1 MVQYNPL
8 IKSRTLSLFHLV
20 KRPKISSEKAP
31 LLIML
36 HGYGSN
42 EEDLFSFAEELPEEL
57 FIVSLRA
64 PYPMPPYGHAW
75 YAIHWENSGGKFSD
89 DVQAVASR
97 EKISA
102 FIDEAVEKYPVD
114 PDNVTLVGF
123 SQGCILSFAVA
134 LSYPEKVKN
143 VVGLSGY
150 IHTDILKEG
159 FKNNDFSK
167 LSVYSSHGTQDQVIP
182 VTWARKTSPLL
193 DSLKIPNVY
202 SEFPVGHGVAPQN
215 FMELRKWLEERI

>member
-1 MVQYNPL
+1 MNTN
-8 IKSRTLSLFHLV
+8 TLSLYHLV
-20 KRPKISSEKAP
+20 RKPKVSVEKAP

-57 FIVSLRA
+57 FIISLRA
-64 PYPMPPYGHAW
+64 PYPMPPYGYAW
-75 YAIHWENSGGKFSD
+75 YAIHWDNTDGKFSD

-97 EKISA
+97 EKIA
-102 FIDEAVEKYPVD
+102 DFITEAVEEYPVD
-114 PDNVTLVGF
+114 PNNVTLVGF

-143 VVGLSGY
+143 VIGLSGY
-150 IHTDILKEG
+150 INPAILKEG
-159 FKNNDFSK
+159 YKNNDFSN

-182 VTWARKTSPLL
+182 VSWARNTKSFL
-193 DSLKIPNVY
+193 DSLNIENTF

-215 FMELRKWLEERI
+215 FMELKKWLEERI

>member
-1 MVQYNPL
+1 MNT
-8 IKSRTLSLFHLV
+8 KNLSLYHLV
-20 KRPKISSEKAP
+20 RKPKINTEKAP

-42 EEDLFSFAEELPEEL
+42 EEDLFSFADELPGEFL
-57 FIVSLRA
+57 ILSLRA

-75 YAIHWENSGGKFSD
+75 YAIHWDNNDGKFSD
-89 DVQAVASR
+89 DAQAIESR

-102 FIDEAVEKYPVD
+102 FIDEAIENYPVD

-134 LSYPEKVKN
+134 LSYPQKVKN
-143 VVGLSGY
+143 IIGLSGY
-150 IHTDILKEG
+150 INPDIIKEG
-159 FKNNDFSK
+159 FRNNDFSE
-167 LSVYSSHGTQDQVIP
+167 LSAYSSHGTQDQVIP
-182 VTWARKTSPLL
+182 ITWARKTKPLL
-193 DSLKIPNVY
+193 DSLGIENEF

-215 FMELRKWLEERI
+215 FMELKKWLEKRL

>member
-1 MVQYNPL
+1 MNTN
-8 IKSRTLSLFHLV
+8 TLSLYHLV
-20 KRPKISSEKAP
+20 RKPKVSVEKAP

-57 FIVSLRA
+57 FVISLRA
-64 PYPMPPYGHAW
+64 PYPMPPYGYAW
-75 YAIHWENSGGKFSD
+75 YAIHWDNTDGKFSD
-89 DVQAVASR
+89 DVQAITSR
-97 EKISA
+97 EKIA
-102 FIDEAVEKYPVD
+102 DFISEAVEEYPVD
-114 PDNVTLVGF
+114 PNNVTLVGF

-143 VVGLSGY
+143 VIGLSGY
-150 IHTDILKEG
+150 INPAILKEG
-159 FKNNDFSK
+159 YKNNDFSN

-182 VTWARKTSPLL
+182 VSWARNTKPFL
-193 DSLKIPNVY
+193 DSLNIENTF

-215 FMELRKWLEERI
+215 FMELKKWLEERL

>member
-1 MVQYNPL
+1 M
-8 IKSRTLSLFHLV
+8 KTETLSLYHLV
-20 KRPKISSEKAP
+20 RKPKITSEKAP

-42 EEDLFSFAEELPEEL
+42 EEDLFSFAEELPGEF
-57 FIVSLRA
+57 FIISLRA

-75 YAIHWENSGGKFSD
+75 YAIHWENTGGKFSD
-89 DVQAVASR
+89 DAQAIDSR

-102 FIDEAVEKYPVD
+102 FIDEAIDRYPVD

-134 LSYPEKVKN
+134 LSYPHKVKN

-150 IHTDILKEG
+150 INVGIIKDG
-159 FKNNDFSK
+159 FQKNDFSG

-182 VTWARKTSPLL
+182 VAWARKTSPLL
-193 DSLKIPNVY
+193 DSLGIANVY

-215 FMELRKWLEERI
+215 FRELKKWLEERV

>member
-1 MVQYNPL
+1 MNTE
-8 IKSRTLSLFHLV
+8 TLSLYHLV
-20 KRPKISSEKAP
+20 RKPKIHSEKAP

-42 EEDLFSFAEELPEEL
+42 EEDLFSFAEELPDEF
-57 FIVSLRA
+57 FIISLRA

-75 YAIHWENSGGKFSD
+75 YAIHWENTGGKFSD
-89 DVQAVASR
+89 DAQAIDSR
-97 EKISA
+97 EKISE
-102 FIDEAVEKYPVD
+102 FIDQAIKSYPVD

-150 IHTDILKEG
+150 INLDVIKKG
-159 FKNNDFSK
+159 FEKHDFSG
-167 LSVYSSHGTQDQVIP
+167 LSAYSSHGTQDQVIP

-193 DSLKIPNVY
+193 DSLGIANVY

-215 FMELRKWLEERI
+215 FREFKKWLEEQL

>member
-1 MVQYNPL
+1 MNT
-8 IKSRTLSLFHLV
+8 KTLSLYHLV
-20 KRPKISSEKAP
+20 RKPKVSVEKAP

-57 FIVSLRA
+57 FVISLRA
-64 PYPMPPYGHAW
+64 PYPMPPYGYAW
-75 YAIHWENSGGKFSD
+75 YAIHWDNTDGKFSD

-97 EKISA
+97 EKITQ
-102 FIDEAVEKYPVD
+102 FIEEAVEEYPVD

-143 VVGLSGY
+143 VIGLSGY
-150 IHTDILKEG
+150 INPAILKEG
-159 FKNNDFSK
+159 YKNNDFSN

-182 VTWARKTSPLL
+182 VSWARNTKPFL
-193 DSLKIPNVY
+193 DSLNIENTF

-215 FMELRKWLEERI
+215 FMELKKWLEERL